1 MDILIGILALVIGVS
16 FCLSG
21 LRLFLIL
28 LPIWGFAIGFLL
40 GAAAVTAI
48 FGDGFLSTTL
58 GIVVGLVVAVVFS
71 IFSYL
76 YWYVGA
82 LLAAGIA
89 GGVFGAAL
97 FASFGVDSDWLLL
110 VIALVVGAAF
120 MFVALTVNFPV
131 YVVIVNTAISGSA
144 IAIGGLLLVLN
155 RIDREEIGMSALW
168 QRIDDHWILWL
179 LWVAA
184 AMIGVFVQS
193 IRLEESERRIEKWG
207 RLQPRLSV

>member
-1 MDILIGILALVIGVS
+1 MDILIGILALLVGLS

-28 LPIWGFAIGFLL
+28 LPVWGFAIGFLV

-58 GIVVGLVVAVVFS
+58 GVVVGLVVAIIFA

-97 FASFGVDSDWLLL
+97 FSSFGVDSEWLLL
-110 VIALVVGAAF
+110 TIALVFGAAF
-120 MFVALTVNFPV
+120 VFAALRINFPV

-144 IAIGGLLLVLN
+144 IALGGLLLVLN
-155 RIDREEIGMSALW
+155 RIDRNEIGTGTLW

-184 AMIGVFVQS
+184 SIIGVLVQS
-193 IRLEESERRIEKWG
+193 FRLEERERQIEKWG
-207 RLQPRLSV
+207 RLQPRLTV